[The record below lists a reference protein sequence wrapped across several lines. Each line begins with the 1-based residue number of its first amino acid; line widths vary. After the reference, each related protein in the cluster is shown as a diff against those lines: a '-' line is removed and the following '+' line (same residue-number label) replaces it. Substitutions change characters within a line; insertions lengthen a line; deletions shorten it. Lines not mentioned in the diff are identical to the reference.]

1 MSSAGLEYTLNSG
14 LYFKIDHS
22 YMSSF
27 YFDDQNDIK
36 SDPHQI
42 INSTVGL
49 KRNGFHLSVWLKN
62 MLDAKHI
69 TRGYYFALEPTPGES
84 PYFFAKSYKSF
95 SNPFNMG
102 INLSYSF

>member
-1 MSSAGLEYTLNSG
+1 MSSAGLEYSLNSG

-22 YMSSF
+22 YISSF
-27 YFDDQNDIK
+27 YFEDQYDIK
-36 SDPHQI
+36 SDPSQI

-49 KRNGFHLSVWLKN
+49 KRNGFHLSVWVKN
-62 MLDAKHI
+62 FLDEKHI
-69 TRGYYFALEPTPGES
+69 TRGYYFALEPTPGPS
-84 PYFFAKSYKSF
+84 PNFSKKSYKSF